1 MAVLS
6 KIRQRSLLLILVIG
20 FCLLAFIVGDIIN
33 SGGFGVTRNVGSVNG
48 EDIPVQ
54 DFLQKVN
61 DIEKSQQGI
70 TATQAANEVWNREV
84 ESILFAER
92 IEKAG
97 IRVGREHVIGMY
109 SQNPQVQMDP
119 QFQNALGKFDKNKF
133 NQFLV
138 NTKTNNPAQWEMIE
152 RNRPLVEEAA
162 KKQIY
167 ITMLKAAAIAT
178 EAEGKAKYHEENDK
192 ATFDYVFV
200 PYSTVNDDQAKVS
213 DDEIMDY
220 MKKNEKKYK
229 SEASRDIEVVM
240 IENKPSTTD
249 EADMKKEINSLLVA
263 RVQYNDQTK
272 TNDTIPGFGQ
282 VKNVEE
288 FVNSNSDTKYDTTF
302 VTKKQLP
309 LEHAEAIYN
318 LAPGQV
324 YGPYIDNGSYKLT
337 RMMQKKSG
345 ATVSASHILIA
356 YDGAMRANPTIKRT
370 KEEAKTKADD
380 LLKQI
385 RANAGAFAELARTNT
400 DDPGSAQ
407 TGGVYEDIQPNQMV
421 KPFNDFIFNNPVGAT
436 GVVETDFGYHVIKVN
451 GKNEAVQ
458 LATIA
463 QTIEPSEETSDA
475 VFTKASKFEMDAND
489 GKEFATIAK
498 ELGLTVV
505 PVNKLMA
512 NDENVQGVGNQRPI
526 VKWAFAKDTKEGD
539 VKKFDIPQG
548 HVLVRLKNK
557 NDKGLLSM
565 EEAKNVVMP
574 ILRDQK
580 KAEIIK
586 KKMEGTTLEAVAQK
600 SGAAVA
606 TATDITFAAPMI
618 PNIGPEPKVVG
629 KAFGLDASKTSGLIE
644 GKAGVFM
651 VRTKAVTK
659 AAELPNYTSMTSRLK
674 SEARGSVQFRI
685 VEALKAKAD
694 IEDNRAEF
702 N

>member
-33 SGGFGVTRNVGSVNG
+33 SGGFGTTRNVGSVNG

-54 DFLQKVN
+54 DFLQKVS
-61 DIEKSQQGI
+61 DVEKGQQGI
-70 TATQAANEVWNREV
+70 TPTQAANEVWNREV

-97 IRVGREHVIGMY
+97 IRVGREHVIGVY
-109 SQNPQVQMDP
+109 SQDPQIQMNP

-133 NQFLV
+133 NQYLAGI
-138 NTKTNNPAQWEMIE
+138 KSSNPAQWDMIE
-152 RNRPLVEEAA
+152 KNRPLVEEAA
-162 KKQIY
+162 KKQLY
-167 ITMLKAAAIAT
+167 ITMLKAAVIAT
-178 EAEGKAKYHEENDK
+178 DAEGKAKYHEESDK
-192 ATFDYVFV
+192 ASFEYVYV

-213 DDEIMDY
+213 DDEIIDY

-229 SEASRDIEVVM
+229 SEASRDIE
-240 IENKPSTTD
+240 IAIIDNKPSSTD
-249 EADMKKEINSLLVA
+249 EAEMKKEINALLA
-263 RVQYNDQTK
+263 PRVQFNEQTK
-272 TNDTIPGFGQ
+272 SNDTIAGFAQ
-282 VKNVEE
+282 VTNVEE
-288 FVNSNSDTKYDTTF
+288 FVNANSDTKYDTTF

-309 LEHAEAIYN
+309 VEHAEAIYN

-324 YGPYIDNGSYKLT
+324 YGPYIDNGFYKLT

-356 YDGAMRANPTIKRT
+356 YEGAMRANPEIKRT
-370 KEEAKTKADD
+370 KEEAKAKADG
-380 LLKQI
+380 LSAQV
-385 RANAGAFAELARTNT
+385 RANAGAFAELARTNS
-400 DDPGSAQ
+400 DDPGSTQ
-407 TGGVYEDIQPNQMV
+407 NGGLYEDVQPNQMV
-421 KPFNDFIFNNPVGAT
+421 KPFNDFIFNSPVGAS

-451 GKNEAVQ
+451 AKNEAVQ

-463 QTIEPSEETSDA
+463 QSIEPSEETSDV

-489 GKEFATIAK
+489 GKEFAAIAK

-505 PVNKLMA
+505 PVNKLLA
-512 NDENVQGVGNQRPI
+512 NDENVQGVGSQRAI
-526 VKWAFAKDTKEGD
+526 VRWAFADDTKEGD

-557 NDKGLLSM
+557 NEKGLLPM
-565 EEAKNVVMP
+565 EEAKTVVLP

-580 KAEIIK
+580 KAEILR
-586 KKMEGTTLEAVAQK
+586 KKMAGSTLEAVAQK
-600 SGAAVA
+600 SGAAIA
-606 TATDITFAAPMI
+606 TATDVTFAAPII
-618 PNIGPEPKVVG
+618 PNVGPEPKVVG
-629 KAFGLDASKTSGLIE
+629 KVFGLAAGKTSGLID
-644 GKAGVFM
+644 GKMGVFM
-651 VRTKAVTK
+651 VRPKAITKAP
-659 AAELPNYTSMTSRLK
+659 ELPNYTAMTTRLK

-685 VEALKAKAD
+685 VAALKEKAD